1 MVCRAVLSLCFDGRK
16 HIQLAEGMTFKTL
29 RWTHCSRMP
38 ATLRGTRLRHQ
49 APRKSYMLCVTAL
62 TLRRNIEQTITN
74 EKKYSYTAL
83 LQCSAMTAL
92 HSKLCMALQLCKTHL
107 PHLILPLWQKFSDSS
122 DPVRFLSA
130 EEVPKAGEDIANVRH
145 EVSNAGPW

>member
-1 MVCRAVLSLCFDGRK
+1 
-16 HIQLAEGMTFKTL
+16 
-29 RWTHCSRMP
+29 
-38 ATLRGTRLRHQ
+38 
-49 APRKSYMLCVTAL
+49 MLCVTAL

-92 HSKLCMALQLCKTHL
+92 HSKLCMALQPCKTHL

-122 DPVRFLSA
+122 DPVRVLSA

-145 EVSNAGPW
+145 EVSNAGPWREKTERV